1 MGDKNRILVVDDDQK
16 LRDLLSRYLD
26 EQGYEV
32 EVAKDGED
40 MDRVLPGFSPHLIVL
55 DLMMPGE
62 DGLSIARRLRADS
75 NMPIII
81 LSAKGEEID
90 KIVGLEMGA
99 DDYLAKPFNPRELL
113 ARIQSV
119 LRRQGMSDKGAEDQ
133 NIISFGEYEI
143 DLNSYS
149 LSKNGEAVELTS
161 GEFELLKHLVEHPN
175 HVLSRD
181 HLLDLLDGG
190 SEEAFD
196 RSIDVRITRLRKK
209 IEEDPHHPVFIKTV
223 RGVGYIFSTSN

>member
-1 MGDKNRILVVDDDQK
+1 MGEKKRILVVDDDQK
-16 LRDLLSRYLD
+16 LRELLSRYLQ
-26 EQGYEV
+26 EHGYEV
-32 EVAKDGED
+32 DLAEDGEE
-40 MDRVLPGFSPHLIVL
+40 MDRILPSSSPNLIVL

-75 NMPIII
+75 NIPIII

-90 KIVGLEMGA
+90 KVVGLEMGA

-113 ARIQSV
+113 ARIQAV
-119 LRRQGMSDKGAEDQ
+119 LRRLDRPDEDSKDQ
-133 NIISFGEYEI
+133 NILSFGDYQI
-143 DLNSYS
+143 DLNGYS
-149 LSKNGEAVELTS
+149 LTKNGEAVELTS

-209 IEEDPHHPVFIKTV
+209 IEEDPHHPLFIKTV
-223 RGVGYIFSTSN
+223 RGVGYIFSTK

>member
-1 MGDKNRILVVDDDQK
+1 VGEKKRILVVDDDQK
-16 LRDLLSRYLD
+16 LRELLSRYLQ
-26 EQGYEV
+26 EHGYEV
-32 EVAKDGED
+32 DLAEDGEE
-40 MDRVLPGFSPHLIVL
+40 MDRILPSSSPNLIVL

-75 NMPIII
+75 NIPIII

-90 KIVGLEMGA
+90 KVVGLEMGA

-113 ARIQSV
+113 ARIQAV
-119 LRRQGMSDKGAEDQ
+119 LRRLDRPDEDSKDQ
-133 NIISFGEYEI
+133 NILSFGDYQI
-143 DLNSYS
+143 DLNGYS
-149 LSKNGEAVELTS
+149 LTKNGEAVELTS

-209 IEEDPHHPVFIKTV
+209 IEEDPHHPLFIKTV
-223 RGVGYIFSTSN
+223 RGVGYIFSTK